1 MQDGFYF
8 NKTKGLNPLKDEGPI
23 PYEKD
28 KELLFHRYRKIILEL
43 EKDGYLDK
51 TRTVNV
57 LSVLRSR
64 LGLPSLCIKSVL
76 ERLDVIEEKSDL
88 CIKEDKKNER

>member
-1 MQDGFYF
+1 MQDGFCF
-8 NKTKGLNPLKDEGPI
+8 DRTKGLNPLMDEGPI
-23 PYEKD
+23 PYQKG
-28 KELLFHRYRKIILEL
+28 KEFLYHRYRKIILSL

-51 TRTVNV
+51 LDSVHV
-57 LSVLRSR
+57 LSVLRHR

-88 CIKEDKKNER
+88 CIREEHKK